1 MSGAATDLM
10 GEVADAFIAPWVVPG
25 ADESTKWSCQRRSSG
40 ANFTSHSRAPSDS
53 FAQGILLP
61 IMKHKH
67 NNRSHKNALSE
78 RTAAWRGMSLR
89 GNCAPGMQPPNPR
102 ALSTTAPHL
111 RSARVVIVGPAASP
125 AASAPIGIGALAA
138 AGARG
143 RRLQNLPR
151 RELSSFLNFGMT
163 KKAQNDDASHNVAW
177 RTLL

>member
-1 MSGAATDLM
+1 MAITLTFAHDKPPPL
-10 GEVADAFIAPWVVPG
+10 DARAL
-25 ADESTKWSCQRRSSG
+25 WSVRRVS
-40 ANFTSHSRAPSDS
+40 TSHPVFSLTTHTHATPVVEGSDDSSLELSNPARAPTT
-53 FAQGILLP
+53 Q
-61 IMKHKH
+61 
-67 NNRSHKNALSE
+67 
-78 RTAAWRGMSLR
+78 
-89 GNCAPGMQPPNPR
+89 PGMQPPNPR
-102 ALSTTAPHL
+102 APSTTAPHL
-111 RSARVVIVGPAASP
+111 RSARVVVVGPAASP

>member
-1 MSGAATDLM
+1 MRAQNGHVRGGKREHKL
-10 GEVADAFIAPWVVPG
+10 
-25 ADESTKWSCQRRSSG
+25 
-40 ANFTSHSRAPSDS
+40 ANFTSHARAPSDFS
-53 FAQGILLP
+53 CCRLLLP
-61 IMKHKH
+61 TSYH
-67 NNRSHKNALSE
+67 NLVVRAVEKATARE
-78 RTAAWRGMSLR
+78 KAAWWGIELR

-102 ALSTTAPHL
+102 APSTTAPHL
-111 RSARVVIVGPAASP
+111 RSARVVVVGPAASP

>member
-1 MSGAATDLM
+1 MRSPTPSLPRGSYLGPMRAQNGHVRGGKREHL
-10 GEVADAFIAPWVVPG
+10 PCN
-25 ADESTKWSCQRRSSG
+25 STCH
-40 ANFTSHSRAPSDS
+40 ARAPSDFS
-53 FAQGILLP
+53 CHGLLLP
-61 IMKHKH
+61 TP
-67 NNRSHKNALSE
+67 NRILKIRARKKSVARE
-78 RTAAWRGMSLR
+78 TAGCRGIQLR

-102 ALSTTAPHL
+102 APSTTAPHL

-163 KKAQNDDASHNVAW
+163 EKAQNDDASHNVAW

>member
-1 MSGAATDLM
+1 MKTWEPLDL
-10 GEVADAFIAPWVVPG
+10 
-25 ADESTKWSCQRRSSG
+25 
-40 ANFTSHSRAPSDS
+40 
-53 FAQGILLP
+53 
-61 IMKHKH
+61 
-67 NNRSHKNALSE
+67 
-78 RTAAWRGMSLR
+78 TAKV
-89 GNCAPGMQPPNPR
+89 
-102 ALSTTAPHL
+102 TTAQCAETTERGTTTSTPAHL
-111 RSARVVIVGPAASP
+111 RSARVVVVGPAASP